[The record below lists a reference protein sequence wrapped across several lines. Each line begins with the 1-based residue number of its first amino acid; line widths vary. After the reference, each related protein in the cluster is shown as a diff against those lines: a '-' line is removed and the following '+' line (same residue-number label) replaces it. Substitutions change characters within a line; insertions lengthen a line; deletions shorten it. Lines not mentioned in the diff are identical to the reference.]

1 MTAVAAR
8 TASIHIDMDSP
19 ATLLRFW
26 GFGGRFDDLDR
37 FHERAM
43 TRALNLLRRCG
54 VRATFFCIGE
64 ELEQSPVAAAMV
76 RQAHREGHEIAN
88 HTYSHPFGLGG
99 LDAATIRREI
109 AECSAAIR
117 RATGVAPTGFRA
129 PGYAISGTVLD
140 ILEELGLDY
149 DSSASW
155 NTLHPAMKVYRRVFG
170 GRSPPASFGEA
181 SMGLPRSPYYPDRRR
196 WTRRGPARPI
206 VEIPLPRT
214 RILGLPFYSTFHLA
228 AGALYR
234 TMATALMRQPH
245 VVYLVHLIE
254 FVDLSDGLPAALRV
268 HPSINAASARKVRA
282 LEATIG
288 RLERRYHIATGA
300 EVVRAFRNAKKEGE
314 SIGREGR
321 TRAVI
326 GDVKP
331 RAWDVL

>member
-1 MTAVAAR
+1 VTAVAAK

-26 GFGGRFDDLDR
+26 GFGGRFDGLDQ

-43 TRALNLLRRCG
+43 TRALDLLRRCG

-64 ELEQSPVAAAMV
+64 ELEQSPAAAAMV

-88 HTYSHPFGLGG
+88 HTYSHPFDLGA
-99 LDAATIRREI
+99 LDVATIRGEI
-109 AECSAAIR
+109 ADCSEAIR
-117 RATGVAPTGFRA
+117 RVTGVAPTGFRS
-129 PGYAISGTVLD
+129 PGYAVNGTVLA

-155 NTLHPAMKVYRRVFG
+155 NTLHPAMKLYRRVFG

-181 SMGLPRSPYYPDRRR
+181 SVGLPRAPYYPARRR
-196 WTRRGPARPI
+196 WTRKGPARPI

-228 AGALYR
+228 AGAPYR
-234 TMATALMRQPH
+234 AMATALVRQPH
-245 VVYLVHLIE
+245 VVYLVHLVE
-254 FVDLSDGLPAALRV
+254 FVDLSDGLPPALRV
-268 HPSINAASARKVRA
+268 HPSISTATAAKVRA

-288 RLERRYHIATGA
+288 RLERRYHIATGD
-300 EVVRAFRNAKKEGE
+300 EVVRAFRNANRESESVQRELEHVMQKKHRSDGE
-314 SIGREGR
+314 ASS
-321 TRAVI
+321 
-326 GDVKP
+326 
-331 RAWDVL
+331 